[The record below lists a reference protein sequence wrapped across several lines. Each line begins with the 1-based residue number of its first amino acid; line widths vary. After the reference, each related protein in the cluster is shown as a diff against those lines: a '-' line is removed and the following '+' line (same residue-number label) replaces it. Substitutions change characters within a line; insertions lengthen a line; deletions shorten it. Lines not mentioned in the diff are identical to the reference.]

1 MLKPGLVRFLLASLV
16 VFFHITKFVFIGP
29 LAVFCFFILSGYWV
43 SLMYEN
49 KYSKKKNSLLIFYG
63 SRILRLAPVFYLVS
77 ALTYLLIYIY
87 NPESLFF
94 LAHVSIDTVIFWFS
108 NVFFLGYSQLHFQ
121 PLVPAWS
128 LDIELQFYLLL
139 PFLLLLMKSKLNS
152 IYCIAI
158 SLILSLLL
166 IIFFLDLFISKTILK
181 YLVYFLIGV
190 AIYKFKIKFDKS
202 TEMGFTILFLGI
214 LLIHY
219 AVPNLYS
226 LVKTVS
232 NSYNELFNILTSF
245 LLIPLLTNSVLRK
258 SDLNDMSLGG
268 MSYALYLSHWMF
280 IIPYN
285 YYIKD
290 INKMER
296 IPYSLFYLL
305 ITYLFSFLIFK
316 YFDTPI
322 DNKRKAWVAS
332 KD

>member
-49 KYSKKKNSLLIFYG
+49 KYSKKKNPLLIFYG

-77 ALTYLLIYIY
+77 VFTFLLIYFY

-94 LAHVSIDTVIFWFS
+94 LAHVSIDTVVFWFS
-108 NVFFLGYSQLHFQ
+108 NVFLLGYSQLHFQ

-139 PFLLLLMKSKLNS
+139 PFLLLLMKSKINRV
-152 IYCIAI
+152 YCIII
-158 SLILSLLL
+158 SSLLCL
-166 IIFFLDLFISKTILK
+166 GLVIFFADSFVSTTILM

-190 AIYKFKIKFDKS
+190 SIYKSKIKFDRNI
-202 TEMGFTILFLGI
+202 EVGFNLFFLG
-214 LLIHY
+214 LLLLHY
-219 AVPNLYS
+219 VVPSLFN
-226 LVKTVS
+226 LVKTNV
-232 NSYNELFNILTSF
+232 NSYNEIFNILTSL

-258 SDLNDMSLGG
+258 SNPKDMFMGG
-268 MSYALYLSHWMF
+268 MSYSLYLGHWMF

-285 YYIKD
+285 FYIKD
-290 INKMER
+290 ISKMER
-296 IPYSLFYLL
+296 IPYTLIYLL
-305 ITYLFSFLIFK
+305 ITYLFSFLVFK
-316 YFDTPI
+316 YFDTPL
-322 DNKRKAWVAS
+322 DQLRKKWVANRA
-332 KD
+332 